1 MNFDELKLHPENF
14 LYNLITDAAR
24 AEQKLDQ
31 ILENQKVMTERINK
45 RESETEQLRIEH
57 HDLKNEVIAIKSEL
71 QTAQANNWKWIIAVG
86 TLAAGIGATAG
97 IFI

>member
-1 MNFDELKLHPENF
+1 MNFDELKLNPENF

-24 AEQKLDQ
+24 AETKLDQ
-31 ILENQKVMTERINK
+31 ILENQKIMTARIDK

-57 HDLKNEVIAIKSEL
+57 HDLKNQVIAIESEL
-71 QTAQANNWKWIIAVG
+71 KTAQGNNWKWLIAIG
-86 TLAAGIGATAG
+86 TLAAGIGAAAS